1 MSKVKRLTC
10 LVIVLA
16 LTLSVFALPTSA
28 ATKEY
33 VPRCFYCDS
42 TNLQFIGYEQVLVE
56 VDEHGE
62 HYLTYSVYQCRQC
75 FQKTYIDQRLL
86 T

>member
-10 LVIVLA
+10 LAIVLA
-16 LTLSVFALPTSA
+16 LALSVMALPASA
-28 ATKEY
+28 ATNEY

-42 TNLQFIGYEQVLVE
+42 TNLQFVGYEQILAE

-62 HYLTYSVYQCRQC
+62 HYLTFVIYQCRQC